1 MIVSCGGCGKNY
13 RFDEAKLHGRS
24 SATLRCPGC
33 QGTITVTAPTAVGDR
48 TTRLDSDA
56 NQLPT
61 SGKVPSTDLAM
72 PLSRRIS
79 LAILQGKDS
88 GRIFPVER
96 PSVVIGRG
104 DADIILN
111 DSEISRQ
118 HACIEVHGTKVVL
131 RDLGST
137 NGTFLNEVKITQSE
151 IENRS
156 EFRVGGTRLMLI
168 VTETEQDL
176 EPVG

>member
-1 MIVSCGGCGKNY
+1 MIVTCGGCGKSY
-13 RFDEAKLHGRS
+13 RFDEAKLRGRS
-24 SATLRCPGC
+24 SVTLRCPGC
-33 QGTITVTAPTAVGDR
+33 QGAITAMAPTAVGDR
-48 TTRLDSDA
+48 TTRLDADA

-61 SGKVPSTDLAM
+61 SGKVPVTDLAM
-72 PLSRRIS
+72 PQARRLS

-96 PSVVIGRG
+96 PRVVIGRG
-104 DADIILN
+104 DADIVLN
-111 DSEISRQ
+111 DAEISRQ
-118 HACIEVHGTKVVL
+118 HACLEVHGAKVVL

-137 NGTFLNEVKITQSE
+137 NGTFLNEVKITQGE

-176 EPVG
+176 EPVE